1 MFVDFVEKSIDKS
14 NSERL
19 KAREDGAGPAHV
31 FTLGED
37 TTRLEQK
44 QRMLQVLSAELE
56 GEKIQ
61 AEQRVAI
68 LEDKLTMEAEA
79 EVRAAMQQETA

>member
-1 MFVDFVEKSIDKS
+1 MDFVEKSIDKS

-19 KAREDGAGPAHV
+19 KAREDGAGPACV